1 MLFNDKL
8 IEVKYD
14 DAFLYRTRSTEEVV
28 YY

>member
-1 MLFNDKL
+1 MLFIDKL

-14 DAFLYRTRSTEEVV
+14 DTFLYRTGSTEEVV